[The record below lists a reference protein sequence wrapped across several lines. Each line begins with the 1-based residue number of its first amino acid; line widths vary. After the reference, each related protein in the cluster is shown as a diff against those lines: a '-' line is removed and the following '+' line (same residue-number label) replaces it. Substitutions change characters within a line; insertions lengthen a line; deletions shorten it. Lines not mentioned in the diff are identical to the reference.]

1 MRPLAYAGLAAVVL
15 LAGCATPREACIN
28 AATRE
33 LGVMDRLISETRR
46 DIERGYTVEERQIVV
61 PRWTQCERIVVGGDG
76 KPRTERYFCF
86 KDTLETV
93 RDPKAIDIAAEQR
106 KLEGMLTRR
115 ARMASEAQRAVASCQ
130 ARYPS

>member
-1 MRPLAYAGLAAVVL
+1 MRPIALAALAAVAL
-15 LAGCATPREACIN
+15 LAGCATPREACITS
-28 AATRE
+28 ATRE
-33 LGVMDRLISETRR
+33 LGVMDRLIAETRR
-46 DIERGYTVEERQIVV
+46 DIDRGYTVQERQIVV
-61 PRWTQCERIVVGGDG
+61 PRYTRCERIVVGNDG
-76 KPRTERYFCF
+76 KSRTESYFCF

-115 ARMASEAQRAVASCQ
+115 ARMASETQRAVASCQ